1 MVQAVV
7 GQISNLSDES
17 YQFPG
22 RMQKEGKTQ
31 VATAT
36 KRPSQL
42 FLQNIRQ
49 TQFDLEAV
57 TKHFEQDRKD
67 ISSAQNFQ
75 RQSQPRGK
83 IQGLFFFAVVFL
95 AFVPGFRLFCVW
107 QNAGAQLRKLR
118 PIFVINSWECR
129 SSPLHLMLS
138 RNISRWTTKKRS
150 P

>member
-1 MVQAVV
+1 MVQALW
-7 GQISNLSDES
+7 QISNFSHES

-49 TQFDLEAV
+49 TQFDLEVV
-57 TKHFEQDRKD
+57 TKHFKQKRKD
-67 ISSAQNFQ
+67 ISSAQNFWG
-75 RQSQPRGK
+75 QSQPRGK
-83 IQGLFFFAVVFL
+83 ILSLFFFAVVFL
-95 AFVPGFRLFCVW
+95 AFVPGFWLFCVW

-138 RNISRWTTKKRS
+138 RTFRCGRLKKRS